1 MEEVASRPS
10 SKNRIPLIVTKTI
23 SFLYNSG
30 IPYTKILQYQMI
42 NDIFIALSLEGL
54 FKQPGSNAIVEQLKK
69 QFDLGIN
76 VEFSHATDP
85 FAVASLLVLYLEEL
99 PGPLTTYDL
108 YVYLGFK
115 SFFKPTLM
123 IAIDTHSSWD
133 VVQL

>member
-1 MEEVASRPS
+1 
-10 SKNRIPLIVTKTI
+10 
-23 SFLYNSG
+23 
-30 IPYTKILQYQMI
+30 MI

-115 SFFKPTLM
+115 SFFKPTNDCHRYAQFLGCGATLAPTDALAASKLRSLVSM
-123 IAIDTHSSWD
+123 LPLSNISVLNYLLAFLSQ
-133 VVQL
+133 VN